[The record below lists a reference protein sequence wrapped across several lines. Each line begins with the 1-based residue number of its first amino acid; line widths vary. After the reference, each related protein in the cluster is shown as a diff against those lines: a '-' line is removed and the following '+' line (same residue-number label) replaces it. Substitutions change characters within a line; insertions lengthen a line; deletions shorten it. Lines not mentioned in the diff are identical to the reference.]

1 MDLSGLFETAQ
12 TLMESAQASPWAIV
26 PVIGIYVGLSFLA
39 APQFGLHAMTA
50 LVFGPALGLIYAWV
64 ATLLGAALHFALGK
78 RFGNR
83 LLERYGGERSNRIS
97 RKLARHGILAAAIIR
112 LVPSGPFIVVN
123 VAAGTSHMAFWRF
136 FLGTAMGTLP
146 KILAIAL
153 VGGSIMDLI
162 ATQDPVWLGMI
173 AAGLALWI
181 VLGWMVRHRFLSA
194 RADIATDVA
203 SVEAELSTLDK
214 R

>member
-1 MDLSGLFETAQ
+1 MTFSGLFETAQ
-12 TLMESAQASPWAIV
+12 RLMEAAQTSPWAIF

-50 LVFGPALGLIYAWV
+50 LVFGPAFGLAYAWI
-64 ATLLGAALHFALGK
+64 ATLVGAALHFALGK

-83 LLERYGGERSNRIS
+83 LLERYGSERSHRVS
-97 RKLARHGILAAAIIR
+97 RKLAKHGILAAAIIR

-136 FLGTAMGTLP
+136 FLGTALGTLP
-146 KILAIAL
+146 KIMAIAL
-153 VGGSIMDLI
+153 VGGGIMDLI
-162 ATQDPVWLGMI
+162 ATQNPVKLGMI
-173 AAGLALWI
+173 VAGLAVWI
-181 VLGWMVRHRFLSA
+181 GIGWLVRHRFLSA
-194 RADIATDVA
+194 RADAA
-203 SVEAELSTLDK
+203 NVEAELSALDK

>member
-1 MDLSGLFETAQ
+1 MNFSGLFETAQ
-12 TLMESAQASPWAIV
+12 SLMEAAQTSPWAIF

-50 LVFGPALGLIYAWV
+50 LVFGPALGLVYAWI
-64 ATLLGAALHFALGK
+64 ATLTGAALHFALGK

-83 LLERYGGERSNRIS
+83 LLERYGGERSHRVS
-97 RKLARHGILAAAIIR
+97 RKLAKHGILAAAIIR

-136 FLGTAMGTLP
+136 FLGTALGTLP

-153 VGGSIMDLI
+153 VGGGIVDLL
-162 ATQDPVWLGMI
+162 ATQDPVQLGMI
-173 AAGLALWI
+173 AAGLALWLGI
-181 VLGWMVRHRFLSA
+181 GWMVRHRFLSA
-194 RADIATDVA
+194 RADVA
-203 SVEAELSTLDK
+203 NVEAELSTLDK